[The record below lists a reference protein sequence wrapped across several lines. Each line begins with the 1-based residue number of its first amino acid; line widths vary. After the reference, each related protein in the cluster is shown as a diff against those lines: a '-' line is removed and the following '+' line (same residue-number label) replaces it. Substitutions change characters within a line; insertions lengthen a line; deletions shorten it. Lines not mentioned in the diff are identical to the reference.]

1 MIRIKALLLFLL
13 AATTHPVFAQ
23 QVHWQ
28 SIRDGSFIILSQAED
43 SLTIEWKDAWLS
55 DANAEEVYLINSNGE
70 LAEKI
75 TIDQSNRSGQ
85 YKMKVSEKSSPYKL
99 IIPGYSFRNYKI
111 SHGERTL
118 SLFEPNKV
126 HFSADIP
133 RQAVIFFKSPEN
145 SNVQFSGKYHSGAR
159 KITLKRLSDNFTVN
173 LELQNYDD
181 YQKFN
186 SIQLPSSNAD
196 EVWQVTFNSS
206 GKVAFWLDGAENLFA
221 LSPTQLQSVNLP
233 DAYTAVVLTDLTV
246 GSSPDI
252 GVALPYLTP
261 PSNSHAMLD
270 SLHIKSASFYS
281 FVDVITQD
289 SSRELEFRT
298 LYDDKFN
305 IKNNITLLA
314 GTQRKAVLEANTEAF
329 NALSLWAEDS
339 TRLDHRANHYIAF
352 ADEPNLN
359 FGSYEAF
366 SSYFSAMLSHL
377 KNTPNFSTSAI
388 KVAVPASSRFL
399 DGPFRPAAKSR
410 LGIDWTRRLLA
421 EHDADIQAIAWHEWM
436 TRNLYA
442 TRRYQ
447 DSIRAAADLVGLDSN
462 GKPKKALLIDQTNIS
477 SGNSVS
483 PYEQDTQYAAL
494 WWASVIIN
502 SSQDGLLEML
512 NWFHIADEIDH
523 KKGLIAV
530 SDKGQLQLKP
540 VGKAHAF
547 LTENWLKNVKK
558 TANTSFEV
566 DVLHS
571 QNSSNNQLIG
581 VNKSTRKHHMAVKLS
596 KSCPAALRLRIF
608 DAQSVVHD
616 VDYSCTGETL
626 SFNLPEQ
633 SIFKA
638 EWKSE
643 Q

>member
-75 TIDQSNRSGQ
+75 TIDQSNSSGQ

-133 RQAVIFFKSPEN
+133 RQTVIFFKSPEN

-221 LSPTQLQSVNLP
+221 LSPTQLQPVNLP

-289 SSRELEFRT
+289 PSRELEFRT

-377 KNTPNFSTSAI
+377 KNTPNFATSAI
-388 KVAVPASSRFL
+388 KVVVPASSRFL

-410 LGIDWTRRLLA
+410 LGIDWARRLLA
-421 EHDADIQAIAWHEWM
+421 EHNADIQAIAWHEWM

-558 TANTSFEV
+558 TENTSFEV

-581 VNKSTRKHHMAVKLS
+581 VNKSTRKHHMTVKLN
-596 KSCPAALRLRIF
+596 KSCPAVLRLRIL
-608 DAQSVVHD
+608 DAESVIHH
-616 VDYSCTGETL
+616 VDYSCTGDSL